1 MANTTVTTSAVNKR
15 AMLADAV
22 LASMERQ
29 MVWENTVDTSFS
41 SLVSGGGGQ
50 VLTIPKST
58 TPTAGAKSV
67 GSDVTYSADTH
78 GSITLTVDQHSY
90 VAKQVEKSALLW
102 TQPSMWN
109 AEVGQFSFALSKK
122 IDDYIESVIEGDTG
136 SISDL
141 GADDTFTS
149 ALVRT
154 GMANLLASDVPFD
167 GQVYLTVNSAS
178 YASLF
183 SIADFLDASKYG
195 DGRAMQTGKIGML
208 YGVQVFSSNSVSGTA
223 DADEAGYM
231 YHKSA
236 VIHARQTGINVEKQ
250 FSATALADQIVAHVV
265 YGAVLAFGDRVYEY
279 LNV

>member
-15 AMLADAV
+15 AMLSDAI

-58 TPTAGAKSV
+58 TPTAGSKSV

-90 VAKQVEKSALLW
+90 VAKQIEKSSIFW
-102 TQPSMWN
+102 TQPSMFQS
-109 AEVGQFSFALSKK
+109 EVGQFSYALSKK
-122 IDDYIESVIEGDTG
+122 IDDYIEGIIEADTG
-136 SISDL
+136 SISDV
-141 GADDTFTS
+141 GADNTFTS
-149 ALVRT
+149 ALVRA
-154 GMANLLASDVPFD
+154 GIANLLASDVPMD

-183 SIADFLDASKYG
+183 AIDDFLDASKYG
-195 DGRAMQTGKIGML
+195 DGRAMQTGNLGRL
-208 YGVQVFSSNSVSGTA
+208 YGVEVMSSNSISGTA
-223 DADEAGYM
+223 DADECGYL

-236 VIHARQTGINVEKQ
+236 VIHARAKDIMVEKE
-250 FSATALADQIVAHVV
+250 FSATALADQVVAHCI

-279 LNV
+279 HNV